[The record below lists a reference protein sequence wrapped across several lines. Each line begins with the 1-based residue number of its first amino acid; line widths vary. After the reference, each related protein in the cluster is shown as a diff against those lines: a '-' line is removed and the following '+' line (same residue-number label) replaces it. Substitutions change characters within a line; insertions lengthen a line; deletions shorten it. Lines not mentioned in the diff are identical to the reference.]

1 MPTDPGDLDVG
12 AEPGHRAAA
21 RAYAMFD
28 DVPSARTGFATLQG
42 VDVHYVAAGT
52 DGPAL
57 LFFHHFYG
65 NVRTWRRLF
74 AELAGDGALIAFDR
88 PGFGW
93 TERLPRSRWGERHPY
108 RRSTIADMAVDLLDH
123 LGHDQAVLVG
133 SSAGGTVALE
143 TLARHPDRVRGLVLL
158 SPAITGDVGPP
169 AALRPLLR
177 SRPLRALGRRIVRRM
192 ARRGIDA
199 TRVGRSWSDPSKVT
213 ELDVATYA
221 GPLDAPDWDVGLW
234 DSMNADQRPNHV
246 PTLKDAKV
254 PILFVA
260 GSDDRVIHPRWSRR
274 AARHTPTGRY
284 VELDNC
290 GHTPQEEC
298 PGDLAVAIRAF
309 LAELA

>member
-1 MPTDPGDLDVG
+1 MPTDPGDLGVG

-21 RAYAMFD
+21 RAHAVFE
-28 DVPSARTGFATLQG
+28 DVPSARTGFANLQG
-42 VDVHYVAAGT
+42 VDVHYVAAGAE
-52 DGPAL
+52 GPVL

-74 AELAGDGALIAFDR
+74 AELAEDATLIAFDR

-108 RRSTIADMAVDLLDH
+108 RRTTIADMAVELLDH
-123 LGHDQAVLVG
+123 LGHDRAVLVG
-133 SSAGGTVALE
+133 SSAGGTIALE
-143 TLARHPDRVRGLVLL
+143 TLARHPDRVGALVLL

-177 SRPLRALGRRIVRRM
+177 SRPLRAVGRRIVRRM

-199 TRVGRSWSDPSKVT
+199 NRVGRSWSDPSRVT
-213 ELDVATYA
+213 ELDVAAYA
-221 GPLDAPDWDVGLW
+221 GPLGAPDWDIGLW
-234 DSMNADQRPNHV
+234 DSMTADVRPNHV
-246 PTLKDAKV
+246 ATLRNAAV

-260 GSDDRVIHPRWSRR
+260 GSDDRVIHPRWSQR

-284 VELDNC
+284 VELDGC

-309 LAELA
+309 LAELD